1 MQTRVEAGIA
11 WLVLNRPQQ
20 RNALDIPTL
29 EALHVRLDAC
39 ERDPAV
45 RAVVLGGSGRSF
57 CAGADLAEWAAA
69 EARGELESYGWTEA
83 AHALMGRLHALDK
96 PTVAA
101 VNGSAVGAGMDLAL
115 CCDFRIAAASAR
127 FKAGYTGMAYCPDA
141 GASWHLPRLLGSEA
155 AKRLL
160 FLDEAWSAE
169 RALGAGLV
177 GEVVADERLVETVGA
192 FAARLASGPTFAF
205 AQTKRLLRDGAGRSL
220 VPSRPPGCSAGAAR
234 MPPRRCAPWPRNV
247 PLNSAGARRRAGD
260 SHGFQADPGTGHA
273 GRGGA
278 QLRREGTAAPRGRC
292 RPRRRGVAGAG
303 RTDSRQ
309 GPRRR
314 FLCLQHARGSGW
326 RRPRLPVPGAG
337 RTRAVEGLLGPPRI
351 RRAALEDPHGL
362 HRRTAR
368 RLPVALRAGRKDRL
382 LRPHRAGRRLRR
394 QFDQDP
400 RGARRRRLRD
410 QR

>member
-1 MQTRVEAGIA
+1 MTDLSPLQTRVEAGIA

-177 GEVVADERLVETVGA
+177 GEVVADERLVEAVGPSLRVSPA
-192 FAARLASGPTFAF
+192 VRPLPSPRPSACCATAPGARWPSSCG
-205 AQTKRLLRDGAGRSL
+205 
-220 VPSRPPGCSAGAAR
+220 PSRSPGCSAGAAR

-278 QLRREGTAAPRGRC
+278 
-292 RPRRRGVAGAG
+292 
-303 RTDSRQ
+303 
-309 GPRRR
+309 
-314 FLCLQHARGSGW
+314 
-326 RRPRLPVPGAG
+326 
-337 RTRAVEGLLGPPRI
+337 
-351 RRAALEDPHGL
+351 
-362 HRRTAR
+362 
-368 RLPVALRAGRKDRL
+368 
-382 LRPHRAGRRLRR
+382 
-394 QFDQDP
+394 
-400 RGARRRRLRD
+400 
-410 QR
+410 